1 MTRPY
6 YKGKSYEPIFNPFWN
21 VIITMSTVGYGD
33 IFPNT
38 SLGRLTA
45 VLSMM
50 AGSFITSLILL
61 AMTISSKYSL
71 EEQRTF
77 KSVKD
82 YGYFIERIT
91 RSAKIITI
99 YSQISLLKRGIIP
112 KKYERLG
119 AVKADAQLSIMYAQE
134 VRRFNEFNKYPS

>member
-1 MTRPY
+1 VTRPY
-6 YKGKSYEPIFNPFWN
+6 YLGKGFEPIFNPFWN

-33 IFPNT
+33 LYPIT
-38 SLGRLTA
+38 SLGRLSA
-45 VLSMM
+45 IIAMM

-61 AMTISSKYSL
+61 AMSISSKYSL

-82 YGYFIERIT
+82 YDYFIERIK
-91 RSAKIITI
+91 RSATIITI
-99 YSQISLLKRGIIP
+99 YSQIRLLKRGIVP

-119 AVKADAQLSIMYAQE
+119 AVKADAVLSIMYVQE
-134 VRRFNEFNKYPS
+134 VRRFNEFNT